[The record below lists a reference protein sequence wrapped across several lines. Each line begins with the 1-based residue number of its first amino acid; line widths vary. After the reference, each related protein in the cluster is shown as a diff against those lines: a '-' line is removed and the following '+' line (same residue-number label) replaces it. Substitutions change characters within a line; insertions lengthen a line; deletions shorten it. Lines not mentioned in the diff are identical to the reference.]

1 MSAIKAGE
9 GEWIVICDG
18 RKALILEN
26 VGDRR
31 FPSLQT
37 KEVLEH
43 QDAPTHDQG
52 SDAPGRAYA
61 SVGHARSSVEQT
73 DWHDQAERAFLEKL
87 ASRLDAAIVAGE
99 TSVFHVAAAPRALG
113 MLRNAYSSALRKA
126 VKTELDKDL
135 VKLPL
140 HQIER
145 QLLRGE

>member
-52 SDAPGRAYA
+52 SDAPGRATR
-61 SVGHARSSVEQT
+61 RS
-73 DWHDQAERAFLEKL
+73 AMP
-87 ASRLDAAIVAGE
+87 AA
-99 TSVFHVAAAPRALG
+99 
-113 MLRNAYSSALRKA
+113 
-126 VKTELDKDL
+126 
-135 VKLPL
+135 
-140 HQIER
+140 Q
-145 QLLRGE
+145 

>member
-99 TSVFHVAAAPRALG
+99 TRVFHVAAAPRALG
-113 MLRNAYSSALRKA
+113 MLRNAYSSAVRRA
-126 VKTELDKDL
+126 VKTELDKDF

-140 HQIER
+140 HEIER
-145 QLLRGE
+145 QLLLGE